1 VQEIV
6 TSSAWDTSLLAIPFL
21 ALLFF
26 GFFRLDEVFA
36 SRKQD
41 GERPARVLGGMDEN
55 GEPIVCDPD
64 GRPSGKTRKQY

>member
-6 TSSAWDTSLLAIPFL
+6 TGSAWDTSLLAIPFL

-36 SRKQD
+36 GRKKD
-41 GERPARVLGGMDEN
+41 GERPARVLGGMDEH

-64 GRPSGKTRKQY
+64 GRLSGKLPKRR